1 MFNPKQIELS
11 NMLFNK
17 LKEEFPEIEFVG
29 LSESVENRDNIWV
42 NIKYPLDED
51 RQLELYE
58 LSGDISTDILLDYGY
73 SINTVS
79 AF

>member
-17 LKEEFPEIEFVG
+17 LKEKFPEIEFVS
-29 LSESVENRDNIWV
+29 LSESAENRDNIWV
-42 NIKYPLDED
+42 NIKYPHDED

-79 AF
+79 AI

>member
-17 LKEEFPEIEFVG
+17 LKEQFPEIEFVG
-29 LSESVENRDNIWV
+29 LSESAENRDNIWV
-42 NIKYPLDED
+42 NIKYPNDED

-79 AF
+79 AL

>member
-17 LKEEFPEIEFVG
+17 LKEQFPEIEFVS
-29 LSESVENRDNIWV
+29 LSESAENRDNIWV
-42 NIKYPLDED
+42 NIKYPNDED

-79 AF
+79 AL